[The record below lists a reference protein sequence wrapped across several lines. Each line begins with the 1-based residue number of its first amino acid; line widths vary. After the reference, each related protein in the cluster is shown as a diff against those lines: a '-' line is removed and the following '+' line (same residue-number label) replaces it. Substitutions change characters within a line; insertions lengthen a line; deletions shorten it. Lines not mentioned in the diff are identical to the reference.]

1 MTSRA
6 LIDTFRYMKRH
17 IELPQVK
24 EVQLPQFLGMRP
36 GIYIAVLLI
45 VATLLLLFVVGFLP
59 GIVRG
64 GRYVTFTSPL
74 AQTGVS
80 IDGTYLGGTP
90 YQFFVPSGEHEVT
103 FTKGGVT
110 LGKTTL
116 KVGHPVFLTWLI
128 HRTDKL
134 ASDIQ
139 GLTSIEKTAIT
150 AFNLQE
156 VIAISAIT
164 VFDAVHPYPPVFKNL
179 VDDAIAMKLDDKS
192 LTDSFALAANF
203 ITSKTMLNDALQAK
217 EVLSNKTTPL
227 IEKTLKVAQQLFA
240 DSTTEEI
247 GLLGKEHLLKGTP
260 TTLKAN
266 DFEQAGITYPASSF
280 VMGTTVPLI
289 FPETNKAG
297 ISVTTPLFT
306 IATTP
311 VSQYQWALFIEE
323 NPQWDKNEMLKL
335 QQDNLTDEFYLSGI
349 LPSVVFA
356 TGKPVHNISYK
367 AAEAF
372 CTWLTEKTGK
382 QVFIPT
388 EAMWT
393 LAALQAKDK
402 PFAKSLTITDGDRKT
417 PLAMLGGV
425 WEFTQSPYIPL
436 QRVTGYQEVAQLYNT
451 FALSSDV
458 SVKGGSYLNTPSSID
473 VHTVGVVDTTACGD
487 LIGFRIA
494 WND

>member
-1 MTSRA
+1 
-6 LIDTFRYMKRH
+6 MKRH

-45 VATLLLLFVVGFLP
+45 VAIILLLFVVAFLP
-59 GIVRG
+59 GIVKG

-74 AQTGVS
+74 AQTGVT

-103 FTKGGVT
+103 FTKGGITV
-110 LGKTTL
+110 GKSTL
-116 KVGHPVFLTWLI
+116 KVSHPVFLTWLFP
-128 HRTDKL
+128 RTSKL
-134 ASDIQ
+134 GSDMAS
-139 GLTSIEKTAIT
+139 LTKEDKTAVNG
-150 AFNLQE
+150 FNLQE
-156 VIAISAIT
+156 VIAYSAIT
-164 VFDAVHPYPPVFKNL
+164 DFDTVHPYPPVFKNL
-179 VDDAIAMKLDDKS
+179 VQDALAMGLDDKT

-203 ITSKTMLNDALQAK
+203 ITSKMMLSDALEAKEALND
-217 EVLSNKTTPL
+217 KTNAL

-240 DSTTEEI
+240 DSTTDEV
-247 GLLGKEHLLKGTP
+247 GLLAQDNPLKGKQTL
-260 TTLKAN
+260 LKAN
-266 DFEQAGITYPASSF
+266 NFEQSGITYTASSF
-280 VMGTTVPLI
+280 VMGTKVPLI

-297 ISVTTPLFT
+297 VSVTTPSFT

-311 VSQYQWALFIEE
+311 VSQYQWALFVEE
-323 NPQWDKNEMLKL
+323 NPQWDKSQVEKL

-367 AAEAF
+367 GAEAF
-372 CTWLTEKTGK
+372 CIWLTKKTGK
-382 QVFIPT
+382 EVFIPT
-388 EAMWT
+388 QEMWT

-402 PFAKSLTITDGDRKT
+402 SYTKSLTITDGDKST

-436 QRVTGYQEVAQLYNT
+436 QRVTGYQEVATLYQT
-451 FALSSDV
+451 FVLSSDV
-458 SVKGGSYLNTPSSID
+458 SVKGGSYLNAPSSID
-473 VHTVGVVDTTACGD
+473 ENTVGVVDTTACGD

-494 WND
+494 WKD

>member
-1 MTSRA
+1 
-6 LIDTFRYMKRH
+6 MKRH
-17 IELPQVK
+17 IELPQVS
-24 EVQLPQFLGMRP
+24 EVRLPQFLGMRP
-36 GIYIAVLLI
+36 GIYIAILLI

-110 LGKTTL
+110 LGKTSL

-134 ASDIQ
+134 EADMQ
-139 GLTSIEKTAIT
+139 DLTTEMKTAIT
-150 AFNLQE
+150 QFNVQE
-156 VIAISAIT
+156 VMATSAIT
-164 VFDAVHPYPPVFKNL
+164 VFDTVHPYPPVFKNL
-179 VDDAIAMKLDDKS
+179 VSDNSAMGLDEKTQ
-192 LTDSFALAANF
+192 TDSFALAANF
-203 ITSKTMLNDALQAK
+203 ITSKTMLSDALEAK
-217 EVLSNKTTPL
+217 ETLKGTSSL
-227 IEKTLKVAQQLFA
+227 LEKTLKVARQIFA
-240 DSTTEEI
+240 DSTTSEI
-247 GLLGKEHLLKGTP
+247 GLLGQEHLVKGMP
-260 TTLKAN
+260 TNLKAN
-266 DFEQAGITYPASSF
+266 DFEQAGITYPATSF

-289 FPETNKAG
+289 FSETNKAG
-297 ISVTTPLFT
+297 ITVETESFS

-311 VSQYQWALFIEE
+311 VSQYQWALFIED
-323 NPQWDKNEMLKL
+323 NPQWDKNEIQRL

-372 CTWLTEKTGK
+372 CTWLTEKSGK
-382 QVFIPT
+382 EVFIPT
-388 EAMWT
+388 QEMWT

-402 PFAKSLTITDGDRKT
+402 GYAKSLTITDDDRST

-436 QRVTGYQEVAQLYNT
+436 QRVTDYQEVAKLYNT
-451 FALSSDV
+451 FALSPDV
-458 SVKGGSYLNTPSSID
+458 IVKGGSYLNAPSSID
-473 VHTVGVVDTTACGD
+473 AHTVGAVDTTACGD

-494 WND
+494 WKD